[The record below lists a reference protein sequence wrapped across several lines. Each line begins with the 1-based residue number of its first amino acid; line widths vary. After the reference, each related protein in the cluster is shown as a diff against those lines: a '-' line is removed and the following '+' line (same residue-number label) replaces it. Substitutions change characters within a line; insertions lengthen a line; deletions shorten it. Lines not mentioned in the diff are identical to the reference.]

1 MNNYPFL
8 DYIEEPNKETSYKK
22 ASELGY
28 YDPYDNFLVGESGGF
43 LLNIDANA
51 KFVNTELLQEVGI
64 YYDKHKVFT
73 NYKVDSIPHRQFRKR
88 EQYRRK
94 NGFDAPCL
102 QLEDGTI
109 KNIHITGSHYNFLN
123 YVRIEQLDKR
133 TITKGNT
140 NTAKKYYARP
150 LFIDSQWWVFN
161 ILEFA
166 EKNGFHLLIDK
177 TRRGGFSY
185 MMAADSA
192 NAVNC
197 ESRKVVIH
205 VAADKKYLTQTGGLT
220 DFAVNDLK
228 FYEENTPFVRGIFSS
243 VKSDFR
249 LGYKLANGVEA
260 DKSWRSSLISVS
272 AANNPDCAIGKDA
285 VKVKVEEVST
295 MDNFDEFMNVTEPAM
310 RTGAYTTGMLCAWGT
325 ATSGNMQVFEQNFYD
340 VKGFNFMPFE
350 NVWDKDSRN
359 ETCGFFKPY
368 CWGLQGEID
377 GVAGVDKDGNSN
389 IRVGLE
395 IAKRER
401 IKKKETVK
409 KYSDYINYLGQY
421 ANFPSESFSS
431 ASENIFSSEE
441 LSAWEDRL
449 RVDSDLHFYV
459 DGMLELN
466 DANKVVFK
474 SNAKLASEGK
484 KTYDYIIGVP
494 RRGYED
500 PHGCI
505 RRWFAPEYEE
515 ITTSDGKHI
524 KQIPEGLYS
533 INYDPVGV
541 NKDKDEIT
549 NKHSHNS
556 IMVWMNPHY
565 LNGYK
570 QKMVATYYGRPD
582 TLEEADKICYYL
594 AVYYNCVGTTNVEV
608 NRGETVSNFRKWNA
622 LKFLSCEPLEVFD
635 ASFKGK
641 INTTYGY
648 NISGEQH
655 KLDCVRLTKEFLYEE
670 IGKDEFG
677 NPIRNFHRI
686 YDYQTI
692 IEVKKW
698 SNKGNYDRVSS
709 ILLRGIEWK
718 AMKLNAEDEL
728 NHRKDLDVANLEEND
743 ILARDWFVII
753 PPIIIIGLCLI
764 NNICF

>member
-1 MNNYPFL
+1 MSTGYPFL
-8 DYIEEPNKETSYKK
+8 DYIEEPNKESNYKK

-43 LLNIDANA
+43 LLNIDSNA
-51 KFVNTELLQEVGI
+51 KFINTELLQEVGL

-220 DFAVNDLK
+220 DFSVNDLK

-377 GVAGVDKDGNSN
+377 GIAGVDKDGNSN

-401 IKKKETVK
+401 IKKKEAVK

-484 KTYDYIIGVP
+484 KIYDYIIGVP
-494 RRGYED
+494 RRGHED

-515 ITTSDGKHI
+515 ITTNDGKHI

-692 IEVKKW
+692 LELKKW
-698 SNKGNYDRVSS
+698 SSKGNYDRVSS

-728 NHRKDLDVANLEEND
+728 NHRKDLDVNNLDTND
-743 ILARDWFVII
+743 ILARDWF
-753 PPIIIIGLCLI
+753 
-764 NNICF
+764 